1 MEEKNVNNNNRT
13 VKPLI
18 ALALVALVGIIG
30 GTFAYFNSTSVITT
44 TLSTKP
50 YSTTVTDT
58 FTSPE
63 NWLPGTTTPKTVSVT
78 NSGEVPIAVRA
89 SYTESWE
96 DSTGNPLSPT
106 ISVAVDDGNGGTTNE
121 TQRAVVLNFTQ
132 NSNWTSRNENS
143 TTYYYYNYF
152 LDEDDTT
159 EDSFIQS
166 ILFNTNV
173 VNSCNPAKIPQST
186 VTNQQTGV
194 TTITSEC
201 ESTGTGYDNA
211 TYTLT
216 ITVETV
222 QFDQYQTYWGT
233 QASITAK
240 PVSGS

>member
-1 MEEKNVNNNNRT
+1 MEEKNVNNNRNA
-13 VKPLI
+13 KPLI

-30 GTFAYFNSTSVITT
+30 GTFAYFNSTSTITT
-44 TLSTKP
+44 TLETKP

-89 SYTESWE
+89 SYTEAWA
-96 DSTGNPLSPT
+96 DSNGNTLSPT
-106 ISVAVDDGNGGTTNE
+106 ISVAVDDGQGGTTND
-121 TQRAVVLNFTQ
+121 TQRAVILNMTSP
-132 NSNWTSRNENS
+132 SNWLSRTENG
-143 TTYYYYNYF
+143 TTYYYYRYF
-152 LDEDDTT
+152 LNEDDYT

-166 ILFNTNV
+166 LTFNSNV
-173 VNSCNPAKIPQST
+173 VNSCDSSSNTQ
-186 VTNQQTGV
+186 TNQQTGV
-194 TTITSEC
+194 TTITAEC
-201 ESTGTGYDNA
+201 TSTGTGYDNA

-233 QASITAK
+233 QANITAK